1 MIEQRKALIIQAR
14 CQRIF
19 PLRMKARPQTRNTV
33 QIPLRV
39 ALTAGRDESGII
51 VIDTQICVVAA
62 PSFPQA
68 WPREQARV
76 LRLASERQAARVVAA
91 AAALRADAKVV
102 EAEQPLER
110 WPEPRQRPLVR
121 LASRQGSV
129 RALSGSMAQNPWRPV
144 ARMES
149 IRPDAP
155 SSGS

>member
-1 MIEQRKALIIQAR
+1 MEQRKALSMQAR

-33 QIPLRV
+33 QIPLSV

-51 VIDTQICVVAA
+51 VIDTQICVVTA

-68 WPREQARV
+68 WPRGQARV
-76 LRLASERQAARVVAA
+76 LRLASGQQAARVAA
-91 AAALRADAKVV
+91 AAALRADAKVA
-102 EAEQPLER
+102 EAEQPLEKWR
-110 WPEPRQRPLVR
+110 EPQQRPLVR
-121 LASRQGSV
+121 LASPLGSV
-129 RALSGSMAQNPWRPV
+129 RALSAPIAREPWRPV
-144 ARMES
+144 ARTEL